1 MKILLI
7 NNYGYVRGGAE
18 VVFFNLTNLLKSKG
32 HEVKLFS
39 KFLLDDDSSL
49 IDFEVKESQFFF
61 NRFYSIRSKHKISE
75 VLDSFSPDIVHI
87 NNIIGGITFSILPEI
102 KKRKI
107 PIVASVHD
115 FRLLCPVGIFL
126 NGKKEICEECKV
138 GRYYKC
144 ILNRCNPEG
153 FVKNVMI
160 AAESY
165 LRDFLFPHKDYFDKY
180 LFVSQFTKNKF
191 LEFYPDLDIKSEVL
205 YNFTNDFNYNI
216 KRGKYFLYFGR
227 LDREKGIFNLINVFK
242 ELKNYELIILGKGE
256 YSENLNK
263 IDAPNIKYLGFK
275 KGRELQEMILNSQ
288 YVVIPSECYE
298 TQSMAAVESFAMSKP
313 IIASNLGGLVEMVD
327 KENNGFLFEP
337 RNYDSLKET
346 IIKANNISDEN
357 YFRLSNNAFKFAS
370 ENFNSENYYNKLISI
385 YNSVLEN

>member
-39 KFLLDDDSSL
+39 KFLFDDDSSL

-126 NGKKEICEECKV
+126 NGKKEVCEECKV

-160 AAESY
+160 TAESY

-180 LFVSQFTKNKF
+180 LFVSHFTKNKF
-191 LEFYPDLDIKSEVL
+191 LEFHPDLDIKSEVL

-227 LDREKGIFNLINVFK
+227 LDREKGIFNLIDVFK

-288 YVVIPSECYE
+288 YIVIPSECYE
-298 TQSMAAVESFAMSKP
+298 NLPMAAVESFAMSKP
-313 IIASNLGGLVEMVD
+313 IIASNLGGLVEMVN

-337 RNYDSLKET
+337 RNYVSLKET